1 VGPIAQS
8 VEQRTFNPWVDGSSP
23 SGPTLKSYRFHI
35 VLFQL
40 REYLLLVPNKPSL
53 RDIAKQANV
62 SLGTVSNVLNR
73 PTSVSE
79 ETRHKVREA
88 IDMLGFVPNV
98 GDSKLNRNSKLVG
111 LILPMGQNPFYDEL
125 AQGIEDS
132 MAKHGYRVLIA
143 YSREDEAIELQLLN
157 SMVEANFRGIIVT
170 PVGVHNQVFDKFI
183 EKNVRVGFISQVDE
197 EPDQCSV
204 SIDQVRGGYIG
215 VEYLAGLGHKK
226 ILWVSGPEHHHQSN
240 QRFVGISQAAHA
252 FDIELS
258 TINAPSLDFLT
269 GEHIAPQI
277 IAAGPLPDAIFAGN
291 DALALGIMN
300 YFHKVGIPVPGQVSV
315 LGYDNVSYA
324 ESALVPLTTV
334 SQTPYQLG
342 WTMGSQLALEFL
354 ANDDHVHQHVVFQP
368 KIVERSSTTQKI

>member
-1 VGPIAQS
+1 VS
-8 VEQRTFNPWVDGSSP
+8 
-23 SGPTLKSYRFHI
+23 
-35 VLFQL
+35 
-40 REYLLLVPNKPSL
+40 NKPSL
-53 RDIAKQANV
+53 RDVAKQANV

-79 ETRHKVREA
+79 ETRKRVREA
-88 IDMLGFVPNV
+88 IDILGFIPNSNSANTNS
-98 GDSKLNRNSKLVG
+98 GSKIVG
-111 LILPMGQNPFYDEL
+111 LILPLAQNPFYDEL

-132 MAKHGYRVLIA
+132 LAKDGYRVLIG
-143 YSREDEAIELQLLN
+143 YSREDEAIELQLLT
-157 SMVEANFRGIIVT
+157 SMSDANFRGIIVT
-170 PVGVHNQVFDKFI
+170 PIGPHNQVFEKFI
-183 EKNVRVGFISQVDE
+183 DRNVRVSYLSQTDK

-204 SIDQVRGGYIG
+204 SIDQVRGGFIG
-215 VEYLAGLGHKK
+215 IEYLAKLGHKK

-240 QRFVGISQAAHA
+240 QRFVGITQAAHE
-252 FDIELS
+252 FGVELS
-258 TINAPSLDFLT
+258 VTNAPSLDFLT
-269 GEHIAPQI
+269 GEQVAPQI

-291 DALALGIMN
+291 DAVALGIMN

-342 WTMGSQLALEFL
+342 WTMGSQLVSEFQT
-354 ANDDHVHQHVVFQP
+354 NQDHVHQHVVFQP

>member
-1 VGPIAQS
+1 
-8 VEQRTFNPWVDGSSP
+8 
-23 SGPTLKSYRFHI
+23 
-35 VLFQL
+35 
-40 REYLLLVPNKPSL
+40 VPNKPSL
-53 RDIAKQANV
+53 RDVAKQANV

-73 PTSVSE
+73 PTTVSE
-79 ETRHKVREA
+79 ETRQKVRDA
-88 IDMLGFVPNV
+88 IDMLGFTPNIN
-98 GDSKLNRNSKLVG
+98 SQLNKNSKIVG
-111 LILPMGQNPFYDEL
+111 LILPMGNSPFYDEL
-125 AQGIEDS
+125 TNGIED
-132 MAKHGYRVLIA
+132 AINVHGYRLLIG

-170 PVGVHNQVFDKFI
+170 PVGANNQVFDKFI
-183 EKNVRVGFISQVDE
+183 EKDVKVGFISQTDE

-215 VEYLAGLGHKK
+215 LEYLAKLGHKK
-226 ILWVSGPEHHHQSN
+226 ILWVSGPAHHHQSN
-240 QRFVGISQAAHA
+240 QRFVGITQAAHV
-252 FDIELS
+252 FDVELS

-269 GEHIAPQI
+269 GEHMAPQI

-354 ANDDHVHQHVVFQP
+354 ASQDHVHQHVVFQP
-368 KIVERSSTTQKI
+368 KIIERASTTRRF

>member
-1 VGPIAQS
+1 MSGFYIVPPRLLASSLDSSNFVTSINGYKGDLS
-8 VEQRTFNPWVDGSSP
+8 LGVDT
-23 SGPTLKSYRFHI
+23 TLN
-35 VLFQL
+35 L
-40 REYLLLVPNKPSL
+40 
-53 RDIAKQANV
+53 NV
-62 SLGTVSNVLNR
+62 SGGKFTFSAKNGLYVLKTGDTITANILFRPAGSNYGLAVGAGNTTPPAGVAGALFFNTAEVAIKVHDGTSWGTI
-73 PTSVSE
+73 P
-79 ETRHKVREA
+79 
-88 IDMLGFVPNV
+88 G
-98 GDSKLNRNSKLVG
+98 
-111 LILPMGQNPFYDEL
+111 
-125 AQGIEDS
+125 
-132 MAKHGYRVLIA
+132 
-143 YSREDEAIELQLLN
+143 
-157 SMVEANFRGIIVT
+157 
-170 PVGVHNQVFDKFI
+170 
-183 EKNVRVGFISQVDE
+183 
-197 EPDQCSV
+197 
-204 SIDQVRGGYIG
+204 
-215 VEYLAGLGHKK
+215 
-226 ILWVSGPEHHHQSN
+226 
-240 QRFVGISQAAHA
+240 VGITQAAHA